1 VLSTRSVLTAHSF
14 RLIQFCALAACA
26 LVAGW
31 AGDAQARGVAG
42 CTDSWKSATSGAW
55 ANPAAWSTGK
65 IPVSTDSV
73 CITAPGTYTV
83 TLTPY
88 AAGNGDIVA
97 SLTLGASSGRQTLAI
112 LGQSSVSSSNEVQNT
127 TALQLLGTGSVS
139 SSGEIVLDATG
150 GGTRTQGGALGGIAV
165 LISGK
170 VLTNLGRIVTRVED
184 KAWQTYFSGQLLN
197 EHSGTVTVSTGTL
210 SLPSPST
217 SGFGSANGFA
227 ITNEG
232 GSFTVSRGASFVM
245 EAGIGAS
252 GSFTNAGTV
261 INDGTLVGG
270 VSGGPMTWTQHSGSV
285 RGKPVVL
292 QNGAWLADLA
302 GPGQFLFD
310 DASGALTGT
319 VPAGQTITV
328 RGEPYSYQGE
338 NYNGTALNLENPQSN
353 APAVI
358 NRGTVV
364 LDSPGKGT
372 TSGGPASLA
381 HGSLVNHG
389 TIVTTVEDSSW
400 TNALQVR
407 LVNVHSGR
415 IEVKSGV
422 LNQNAVAT
430 TTNQGVV
437 TVSPGAQWGLNE
449 GGAFVNKPNG
459 TITLQISGTRR
470 FGSFV
475 LTNPCC
481 QAAGKLTAS
490 GTLSPKLI
498 HGYKPRANTT
508 FKLFLLEGGQFAG
521 TFRHIGKGF
530 AGDYSHESAG
540 YAGATYGAAGK
551 KKP

>member
-1 VLSTRSVLTAHSF
+1 VPSYRAVQLTR
-14 RLIQFCALAACA
+14 ICALALCV
-26 LVAGW
+26 LGAGW
-31 AGDAQARGVAG
+31 AGGAQARAAAG
-42 CTDSWKSATSGAW
+42 CTDSWKSAISGAW
-55 ANPAAWSTGK
+55 ANPAEWSSGK

-73 CITAPGTYTV
+73 CITVHGTYTV
-83 TLTPY
+83 TLAPY
-88 AAGNGDIVA
+88 ASGVGDVVA
-97 SLTLGASSGRQTLAI
+97 SLTLGASSGHQTLEI
-112 LGQSSVSSSNEVQNT
+112 LGQSSISSSNEIQNT
-127 TALQLLGTGSVS
+127 TELLLSGTGSVLA
-139 SSGEIVLDATG
+139 SGEIVLDASG
-150 GGTRTQGGALGGIAV
+150 GGARPQGGTPGGIAV
-165 LISGK
+165 LIANQP
-170 VLTNLGRIVTRVED
+170 LTNLGRIVTRVDD
-184 KAWQTYFSGQLLN
+184 KAWQTYFSGQLVN
-197 EHSGTVTVSTGTL
+197 ERSGTVTVSTGTL
-210 SLPSPST
+210 SMPSPST
-217 SGFGSANGFA
+217 SGFGGANAFA
-227 ITNEG
+227 ITNAG
-232 GSFTVSRGASFVM
+232 GSFTVSGRASLEM
-245 EAGIGAS
+245 LAGIGAS

-261 INDGTLVGG
+261 NNYGTLLGAAN
-270 VSGGPMTWTQHSGSV
+270 GGPMTWTQQSGSV
-285 RGKPVVL
+285 HGKAVIL
-292 QNGAWLADLA
+292 RTGAWLADRA

-310 DASGALTGT
+310 DGGGALTG
-319 VPAGQTITV
+319 VIPAGQTITV

-338 NYNGTALNLENPQSN
+338 NYNGTVVNLENPQSN

-358 NRGTVV
+358 NRGTIV
-364 LDSPGKGT
+364 LDSPGKAK

-381 HGSLVNHG
+381 HGSVVNRG

-400 TNALQVR
+400 MNSLQIGVVNA
-407 LVNVHSGR
+407 HSGR
-415 IEVKSGV
+415 INVKSGM

-430 TTNQGVV
+430 TTNQGAV
-437 TVSPGAQWGLNE
+437 TVSPGAQWDLNE

-481 QAAGKLTAS
+481 QAAGRLTAS

-540 YAGATYGAAGK
+540 YAGATYGTAGK